1 MIKTRFKKL
10 VPVVLFFI
18 IINGIAISGRAM
30 LQRWGMDQ
38 EVLILGNLFLFII
51 TIISFLLAQRG
62 VNHPNPHAFVRS
74 VYTSIMMKLF
84 LCIILAFV
92 YISIY
97 KDKLNK
103 PALFACM
110 ALYLIY
116 TFMEVSAVTKM
127 LKQKPHA

>member
-18 IINGIAISGRAM
+18 IINAFAISGRAM

>member
-10 VPVVLFFI
+10 VPLIVFFV
-18 IINGIAISGRAM
+18 IINSLIIGGRAT
-30 LQRWGMDQ
+30 LRGWGVDQ
-38 EVLILGNLFLFII
+38 DVLLLGNLFLFII
-51 TIISFLLAQRG
+51 TFISFYLSQRG
-62 VNHPNPHAFVRS
+62 VNNPNPHAFVRS

-92 YISIY
+92 YISIN
-97 KDKLNK
+97 KAGLNK

-110 ALYLIY
+110 ALYLVY
-116 TFMEVSAVTKM
+116 TFIEVSAVTKM

>member
-10 VPVVLFFI
+10 VPVIVFFVIVNSLI
-18 IINGIAISGRAM
+18 IAGRGT
-30 LQRWGMDQ
+30 LQRLDVDQ
-38 EVLILGNLFLFII
+38 EVLLMGNLFLFII
-51 TIISFLLAQRG
+51 TFISFYLSQRG
-62 VNHPNPHAFVRS
+62 VNNPNPHAFVRS

-97 KDKLNK
+97 KSTLNK

-110 ALYLIY
+110 GLYLVY